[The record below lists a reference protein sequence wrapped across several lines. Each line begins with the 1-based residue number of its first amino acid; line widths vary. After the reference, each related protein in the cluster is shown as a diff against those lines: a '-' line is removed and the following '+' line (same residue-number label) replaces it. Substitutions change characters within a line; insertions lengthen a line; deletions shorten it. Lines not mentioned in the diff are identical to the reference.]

1 MSRRMHLYA
10 SSALAITL
18 GLGMA
23 TQANAQSAARVSD
36 NQVDEVVITVKAGDG
51 GDG

>member
-1 MSRRMHLYA
+1 MHLYA

-23 TQANAQSAARVSD
+23 TQATAQGTAKVSD
-36 NQVDEVVITVKAGDG
+36 NQVE
-51 GDG
+51 